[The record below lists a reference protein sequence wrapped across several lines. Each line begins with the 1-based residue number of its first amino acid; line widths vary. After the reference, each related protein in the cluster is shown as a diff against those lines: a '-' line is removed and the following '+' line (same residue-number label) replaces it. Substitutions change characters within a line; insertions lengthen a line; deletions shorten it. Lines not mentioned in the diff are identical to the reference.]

1 MIIEDEGDKQKLKK
15 KEKQEKQEDC
25 LCLEN
30 NEGLD

>member
-15 KEKQEKQEDC
+15 KKQEKQEDC